1 MPRRT
6 HRNPSLPMVV
16 SRGMT
21 HPTASRPVVLGLLA
35 VLLLGACSGAAAPAS
50 SPGPSD
56 GNPSAGAP
64 STGSGDVG
72 DGSSGAP
79 GQTDPDTAVGAP
91 VDPVPVDPGVGQAK
105 LVMPRPGQ
113 LNPRPVGAALLEPA
127 VDGHH
132 VLIRVTWWS
141 GVEPCNV
148 LDSVKVDRS
157 GTDISIQLIEGSSD
171 LNAMCIELAQ
181 QKATIVD
188 LGDLE
193 PGTYTISAG
202 GQGDAVPVTVTVA

>member
-1 MPRRT
+1 
-6 HRNPSLPMVV
+6 MVV
-16 SRGMT
+16 SRDMT
-21 HPTASRPVVLGLLA
+21 HTTGFRPVVLGLLA
-35 VLLLGACSGAAAPAS
+35 VLLLGACSSAAAPAS

-64 STGSGDVG
+64 STGSGDIG
-72 DGSSGAP
+72 GGSSGAP
-79 GQTDPDTAVGAP
+79 GQTDPDTSVGAP
-91 VDPVPVDPGVGQAK
+91 VDPVPVDPAVGQAK

-132 VLIRVTWWS
+132 VLVRVTWWS

-148 LDSVKVDRS
+148 LDSVRVDRS
-157 GTDISIQLIEGSSD
+157 GNDITIQLIEGSGD
-171 LNAMCIELAQ
+171 ANAICVEMAQ

-188 LGDLE
+188 LGELE
-193 PGTYTISAG
+193 SGTYTISDG
-202 GQGDAVPVTVTVA
+202 GKGDATPVTITVA